1 MSDDANSKP
10 PLSAD
15 RLRQAFSQ
23 MAGKPVVEKS
33 DPSPASIPNNASSLA
48 AGEED
53 SRGVNPRS
61 IVEAMLFVGQP
72 DARPLSAREMAAR
85 MRGVSPNEVDM
96 AVEALNHI
104 YEEASAAYEISH
116 VAEGYQL
123 ALHREFERIR
133 DKFYGRTQE
142 AKLSTATIEVLS
154 IVAYHQ
160 PLTLQKINELRRA
173 SSGGLLA
180 SLVRRELVAITRVE
194 DRPRLPDYV
203 TTERFLRLF
212 HLRNLEDLPQNKE
225 LSTA

>member
-1 MSDDANSKP
+1 MSDDAKSKS

-23 MAGKPVVEKS
+23 MVGKPVAENS

-48 AGEED
+48 AGEQD
-53 SRGVNPRS
+53 SSGVNPRS

-96 AVEALNHI
+96 AVEALNQI

-123 ALHREFERIR
+123 RLRREFERIR

-142 AKLSTATIEVLS
+142 AKLSAATIEVLS

-180 SLVRRELVAITRVE
+180 SLVRRELVAITRAE
-194 DRPRLPDYV
+194 DRPHLPDYV

-212 HLRNLEDLPQNKE
+212 HLRNLEDLPQNEE
-225 LSTA
+225 LSAA